1 MASRMPAPQA
11 RDAARILGA
20 QIAAARR
27 RRRWT
32 ATRLAEQV
40 NVSLPTLRKIER
52 GDPSVALGTVFDAAV
67 AVGVP
72 LFGADVD
79 RVAALARHIEDRLA
93 LLPARVT
100 PIGDEELDDD
110 F

>member
-1 MASRMPAPQA
+1 MASRTPTLKA
-11 RDAARILGA
+11 RDSVRILGA

-27 RRRWT
+27 RRRWST
-32 ATRLAEQV
+32 ARLARQI

-52 GDPSVALGTVFDAAV
+52 GDPSVAIGTVLDAAV

-72 LFGADVD
+72 LFSRDID
-79 RVAALARHIEDRLA
+79 RLAEHIEDRVA

-100 PIGDEELDDD
+100 PIGDDGLDDD

>member
-1 MASRMPAPQA
+1 MAARMPTPKA

-32 ATRLAEQV
+32 TARLAEQV
-40 NVSLPTLRKIER
+40 NVSLPTLRKVER
-52 GDPSVALGTVFDAAV
+52 GDPTVALGTVLDAAV

-72 LFGADVD
+72 LFGGDVD
-79 RVAALARHIEDRLA
+79 RLADHIEDRVA
-93 LLPARVT
+93 LLPDRVT
-100 PIGDEELDDD
+100 PIGDEGLDDD